1 MTLTGTLLGKGDQA
15 WKPGT
20 ANPHGPCRAG
30 DGSLQYKWSS
40 SNSDP
45 GTHLFGI
52 SVDGIGTEIQI
63 GFRKIADSPKAEGRN
78 FVTLRNSICRESPVK
93 GAGSSDTGNKERKG
107 REEPAP
113 HKSLM

>member
-20 ANPHGPCRAG
+20 ANPHGPCRVG

-63 GFRKIADSPKAEGRN
+63 GFRKIADPPK
-78 FVTLRNSICRESPVK
+78 LK
-93 GAGSSDTGNKERKG
+93 GEI
-107 REEPAP
+107 
-113 HKSLM
+113 L